1 MSQEVKNRL
10 KSFAWRLG
18 SMVVMASLAFVLDN
32 AELLQVPSWGVV
44 VLGLLSGELTKYLRK
59 YDSILKF

>member
-10 KSFAWRLG
+10 KSFGWRLG
-18 SMVVMASLAFVLDN
+18 SMVVMACLAFVLDN

-44 VLGLLSGELTKYLRK
+44 VLGLISGEMTKYFNKR
-59 YDSILKF
+59 D